1 MAGGLGDVAG
11 AGLALGADHGRA
23 LADPTQRL
31 TEVGGSAY
39 ERDGE
44 AVLIDVVGVVGR
56 RKHLGFVDEIDLQ
69 LLKDLSLD
77 EVPNTGL
84 GHDRDGH
91 RLNDL
96 RDEIGI
102 AHTGDSALRAD
113 ISGHAFKRHDGD
125 GAGVL
130 CDAGLLGRHDIHDDA
145 ALEHVG
151 QSAFNEWGSGG
162 RGLGGFRAL
171 SALSALSGLNT
182 IGHEHDAAPGSG
194 LP

>member
-1 MAGGLGDVAG
+1 MASGFGDVAG
-11 AGLALGADHGRA
+11 VGLAFGADHGRP
-23 LADPTQRL
+23 LADPSQRL
-31 TEVGGSAY
+31 AEIGGSAY

-56 RKHLGFVDEIDLQ
+56 RKHLGFVDEVDLQ

-102 AHTGDSALRAD
+102 AHTGDSDYCFSVENVKNLY
-113 ISGHAFKRHDGD
+113 
-125 GAGVL
+125 
-130 CDAGLLGRHDIHDDA
+130 
-145 ALEHVG
+145 
-151 QSAFNEWGSGG
+151 
-162 RGLGGFRAL
+162 
-171 SALSALSGLNT
+171 
-182 IGHEHDAAPGSG
+182 
-194 LP
+194 